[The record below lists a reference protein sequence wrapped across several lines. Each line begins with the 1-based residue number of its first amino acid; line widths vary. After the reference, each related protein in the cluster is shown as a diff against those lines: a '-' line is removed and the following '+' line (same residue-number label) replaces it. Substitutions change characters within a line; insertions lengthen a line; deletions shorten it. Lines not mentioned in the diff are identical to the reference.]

1 VHGGARQGRSSS
13 AISNEDRPH
22 IHTYVYCIC
31 VVLASR
37 CLLFVGGA
45 LLFCINVGE
54 REREEEEEEE
64 EEYFNQ
70 KS

>member
-1 VHGGARQGRSSS
+1 
-13 AISNEDRPH
+13 
-22 IHTYVYCIC
+22 
-31 VVLASR
+31 VLASR

-64 EEYFNQ
+64 EYFNQ